1 MQWLFEVSPLALGGN
16 SWFASAIFM
25 IRCTDTLPI
34 ANATTATLLSTRRS
48 SPSNPSRPSTVTRQ
62 QNKTATQRSA
72 RLSPDTYIHKYTY
85 IQGHS
90 RTVNHSVLRLVGVDA
105 QDGLQQAVE
114 QNLRVDGAQRI
125 SVALGNRLQGM

>member
-1 MQWLFEVSPLALGGN
+1 LGGN

-25 IRCTDTLPI
+25 MRCTDTLPI
-34 ANATTATLLSTRRS
+34 AKATTATLLSTRRS
-48 SPSNPSRPSTVTRQ
+48 SPSNPSRPSTAAQ
-62 QNKTATQRSA
+62 KQNETATQIEHIR
-72 RLSPDTYIHKYTY
+72 TYILR
-85 IQGHS
+85 HS

-125 SVALGNRLQGM
+125 SVALGNRFQGM